1 MLFLAY
7 PHLIPSKS
15 GAVEGAPA
23 TAPGVTSSGTGGATA
38 VGTGSSLSP
47 TNTEKRKRR
56 EEEAIEAAG
65 VGAAGVGSAEE
76 MSTATASLKAERY
89 RPRIFGFQV
98 NEIAKLHRWEE
109 AMRDK

>member
-1 MLFLAY
+1 VA
-7 PHLIPSKS
+7 
-15 GAVEGAPA
+15 
-23 TAPGVTSSGTGGATA
+23 SSSTGGATA
-38 VGTGSSLSP
+38 VGTTSGLSP
-47 TNTEKRKRR
+47 TANAEKRKRR

-76 MSTATASLKAERY
+76 MSTANSALKAERY

-109 AMRDK
+109 AMRDKQIARLEAHERDS